1 MVHAVIHSTQEIVT
15 ESFGN
20 LNSVTAVDRHTLASA
35 HLSCTILEFGAVVQ
49 TLALKSNTNSSTTPV
64 ALSYSTL
71 AAYESDPFYM
81 GCMVGR
87 TAGRIGGAAYV
98 LDGMQARLT
107 ANEDKNHLHGGICGF
122 NKRLWQRT
130 PTPPEH
136 AQQCS
141 GPHITL
147 SLLSPDGDE
156 GHPGEVQVWVTYEII
171 QNSLLI
177 RSLAKSSSAAHVNLT
192 NHMYF
197 NLGSGLGPI
206 DDHRL
211 FIASNEILE
220 TSPDQVPTGR
230 IIPPPPSLSWTTE
243 REIGTQAIDHAYILN
258 SGAPGKPPAPAT
270 RLSSPATGIAM
281 TVITDQ
287 PVMQVYTGDYLTN
300 QGHGAELAKLKPRQ
314 GICFETQGFPNAP
327 NCPDFPSS
335 RIDSGSSYKSKTEFR
350 FST

>member
-1 MVHAVIHSTQEIVT
+1 MVHAVILSTHEIVT

-20 LNSVTAVDRHTLASA
+20 LNSGTAVDKHTLASA
-35 HLSCTILEFGAVVQ
+35 HLSCSILEFGAAVQ
-49 TLALKSNTNSSTTPV
+49 TLVFSSKTGASVTPLV
-64 ALSYSTL
+64 LSYPSL
-71 AAYESDPFYM
+71 AGYAADPFYM

-87 TAGRIGGAAYV
+87 TAGRIGGSAYV
-98 LDGMQARLT
+98 LDGKQARLT
-107 ANEDKNHLHGGICGF
+107 SNEGNNHLHGGTCGF
-122 NKRLWQRT
+122 NKRLWSRT

-136 AQQCS
+136 KGECI

-156 GHPGEVQVWVTYEII
+156 GHLGEVQVWVTYEIR
-171 QNSLLI
+171 QNSLFI
-177 RSLAKSSSAAHVNLT
+177 HSLAKSSSAAHVNLT

-197 NLGSGLGPI
+197 NLGGGLGPI

-211 FIASNEILE
+211 FVSSEAILE
-220 TSPDQVPTGR
+220 TTTEQVPTGR
-230 IIPPPPSLSWTTE
+230 IVAPPPAISWTTE
-243 REIGTQAIDHAYILN
+243 REIGTQAIDHTYLLN
-258 SGAPGKPPAPAT
+258 SDTPAA

-287 PVMQVYTGDYLTN
+287 PVMQVYTGDYLTS
-300 QGHGAELAKLKPRQ
+300 QGQEAGPAKLKARQ

-335 RIDSGSSYKSKTEFR
+335 RIDSGSFYKSKTEFR
-350 FST
+350 FTI

>member
-1 MVHAVIHSTQEIVT
+1 MVPAMNDPSHEIVT
-15 ESFGN
+15 EYLGAMRSGA
-20 LNSVTAVDRHTLASA
+20 AVNRHTLSSVE
-35 HLSCTILEFGAVVQ
+35 LSCSLLDYGAAVQ
-49 TLALKSNTNSSTTPV
+49 TLEFKSKTSASVTPLV
-64 ALSYSTL
+64 LSYPSL
-71 AAYESDPFYM
+71 AGYEADPFYM

-87 TAGRIGGAAYV
+87 TAGRIGGSAYV
-98 LDGMQARLT
+98 LDGKQARLT
-107 ANEDKNHLHGGICGF
+107 ANEGNNHLHGGTCGF

-136 AQQCS
+136 EGECI

-156 GHPGEVQVWVTYEII
+156 GHLGEVQVWVTYEIR
-171 QNSLLI
+171 QNSLFI
-177 RSLAKSSSAAHVNLT
+177 HSLAKSPSAAHVNLT

-197 NLGSGLGPI
+197 NLGGSLGPI

-211 FIASNEILE
+211 FIASKEILE

-230 IIPPPPSLSWTTE
+230 IIATPSPLSWATE
-243 REIGTQAIDHAYILN
+243 RAIGAQAIDHAYVLEP
-258 SGAPGKPPAPAT
+258 AAPAA

-287 PVMQVYTGDYLTN
+287 PAMQVYTGDYLTN
-300 QGHGAELAKLKPRQ
+300 QGHGVGLAKLRARQ
-314 GICFETQGFPNAP
+314 GICFETQGFANAP

-335 RIDSGSSYKSKTEFR
+335 RIDSGSYYKSKTEFR